1 MVFHFQSILYHGRHW
16 TCQIEV
22 REKFKTS
29 GQMNIEC
36 NHETPST
43 PNVSNVDIASYY
55 REMYDL

>member
-1 MVFHFQSILYHGRHW
+1 MVFHFQCILYHGMHW

-55 REMYDL
+55 